1 MGFNSGFKRLIVV
14 CFGMLAY
21 CNYKVVVLNRCLP
34 MASWDVTLTRSVALG
49 ASDEKQVIKVRY
61 TFVFKQRFNVC
72 SETRSDFILNMDAVL
87 SLKRKSNQQ

>member
-1 MGFNSGFKRLIVV
+1 
-14 CFGMLAY
+14 
-21 CNYKVVVLNRCLP
+21 

-87 SLKRKSNQQ
+87 SLKRKSNQQWKTIPRQQNNVLLELIRSEVS